1 MPKSIF
7 MFSKTNLPSTL
18 TTFLLILT
26 VGILFWYGE
35 NKIKEAENINSTVI
49 AWENLSNS
57 YPLCEVQRMRDKG
70 GHPPFRE
77 KEDGGFLCDNIS
89 NLNLTIQ
96 NITPKKNTYT
106 ISWLI
111 NKEEIDSQTIIITN
125 QGKKI
130 ISPTKKVLTKLTEL
144 SKNNRKVLYQ
154 VKINWNSKTEIL
166 GKWLKH

>member
-1 MPKSIF
+1 
-7 MFSKTNLPSTL
+7 MFSKTNLPTILPTL
-18 TTFLLILT
+18 LLILT

-49 AWENLSNS
+49 AWENLQND
-57 YPLCEVQRMRDKG
+57 LNND
-70 GHPPFRE
+70 
-77 KEDGGFLCDNIS
+77 S

-106 ISWLI
+106 VSWLI
-111 NKEEIDSQTIIITN
+111 NKEKIDSQIIVIAS

-130 ISPTKKVLTKLTEL
+130 IPPTKKILAKLTKL
-144 SKNNRKVLYQ
+144 SKNKKEVLYQ
-154 VKINWNSKTEIL
+154 VKINWNTKTETL